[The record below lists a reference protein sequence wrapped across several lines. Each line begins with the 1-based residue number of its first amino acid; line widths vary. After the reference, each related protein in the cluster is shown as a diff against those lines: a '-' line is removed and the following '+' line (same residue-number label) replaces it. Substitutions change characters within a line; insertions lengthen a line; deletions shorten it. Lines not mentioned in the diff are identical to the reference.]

1 MEIQTLELRYV
12 RGSEMSLVTLNIT
25 SNFKMR
31 LDVIRFQAIRNVFD
45 LPRARSGSLIRACHA
60 STVSTDHNVKSSKS

>member
-45 LPRARSGSLIRACHA
+45 LPRARSGSLIRVCHA